1 MTTYTATYDNG
12 RVIFDEKPKIKKSK
26 VMVIFIDEHDESN
39 GKKMFPTEDLGNIT
53 NISRES
59 LYDKELLD

>member
-12 RVIFDEKPKIKKSK
+12 QIIFDEKPKIKKSK
-26 VMVIFIDEHDESN
+26 VKVIFIDEPDENN
-39 GKKMFPTEDLGNIT
+39 GIKKFPTEDLGSIT

-59 LYDKELLD
+59 LYDKELSD